1 MSVFLYQTY
10 GNLFWL
16 LSEHRFLVR
25 VSYLEIYNE
34 EVRDL
39 LGSDQ
44 TSRLEVKER
53 PDTGVYVKDLS
64 AFSVHNADDMDRIM
78 NVGNKNSESSIILS
92 TSMLLL
98 RWLCRRWWSN
108 FDIKSIVKLIKC

>member
-1 MSVFLYQTY
+1 MKRFINKL
-10 GNLFWL
+10 LLLLL

-78 NVGNKNSESSIILS
+78 NVGNKNSESYIFLIFLHVFAE
-92 TSMLLL
+92 MVVPALV
-98 RWLCRRWWSN
+98 
-108 FDIKSIVKLIKC
+108 VKL